1 MVESRSSSEID
12 EIDEISGP
20 PFMWDDPP
28 TDGPGMA
35 SRVGDDGDEGAEAVR
50 EVGLLSPSCG
60 LWTVQ
65 QLLAHDSSVWRP
77 GGSVR
82 RQGGEAPAAQGAP

>member
-12 EIDEISGP
+12 EIDETSG
-20 PFMWDDPP
+20 WDDPP
-28 TDGPGMA
+28 ADGMP
-35 SRVGDDGDEGAEAVR
+35 SRVGDEGDEGAEAVR

-60 LWTVQ
+60 LRTVQ

-77 GGSVR
+77 GGLVR
-82 RQGGEAPAAQGAP
+82 RQGGEAPTYPHGPPAT